1 MAVYLSPGVYPREID
16 LSLVASNPGP
26 LRPAFIG
33 TAQRGPLNIPTFV
46 SSAESAINTFG
57 EPFAESYLMF
67 AILAYMQD
75 GDACYVMR
83 VGVEYSNSTPAG
95 LVSIS
100 IDDSS
105 NKSYG
110 WGRIPVF
117 TGIDYGRIRLRIPT
131 ADSPVVFH
139 AASVS
144 TPDFYNIAAEG
155 TSPTTEAILTISG
168 VYTGTLQKSYYLE
181 ITSNSTFSET
191 SGVFDK
197 INGATYRI
205 VDSFYDSSSSDYVV
219 ASGTFV
225 DTSDTG
231 TSASFSIDGAS
242 LTGVVNV
249 SDGRVTDGDYFVFG
263 MVPDNR
269 KWRIATE
276 GVVHSQMDIVSA
288 ATYNTT
294 EELVEA
300 LNDALESTGGHD
312 YLFVSSADES
322 GLIAPELRS
331 VSNGDRI
338 QIVDGEAWA
347 LTLGVSLYQYD
358 IPRGRV
364 ISTKTDPYDISID
377 NNQVV
382 VKVVSSSGT
391 KTITSSILTGL
402 NQSATS
408 IAAQLTSSGSV
419 AGVEY
424 FESFAIDVPNSS
436 SMALVI
442 ATTPNNEL
450 DALYLLASYSNL
462 KTLRFT
468 EEVGVLYPYGGDY
481 RGFFDNRAL
490 LPIESEDPY
499 TPQSCEDDPSS
510 EQCAQ
515 DSAYYQSIVGWFVG
529 TSAGTWI
536 GSYDSVKDSYSGHT
550 ISLQATA
557 GVSGSS
563 RHSYTLT
570 IKDSQ
575 GFSTDVISDVS
586 FDPDDSRY
594 VGNILNPGSS
604 VGGTAGNSTINWIER
619 PEYTNDPLEIPVSV
633 REPASFSNR
642 QFRGMANGIPS
653 DPALSATY
661 LDAAV
666 IGNPATSTGLY
677 AFQNPEAFDINLL
690 LIPGFSSGAVIG
702 SALQLCE
709 NRGDVLYIIDP
720 PIGLRPQQVV
730 DWHNGILYDDLDKAI
745 NSSYGALYWSWLRI
759 FDQFSSEERWVPPSG
774 HVAGIFSRTAQNT
787 EVWFAPAGLRR
798 GVINTALTV
807 EYNPTQS
814 ERDLLYG
821 SGNCVNPIVNFAQ
834 EGIVVFGQRTLQRSP
849 TALDR
854 VNVRMLMIY
863 IKKALTSTLRNYIF
877 EPNDKT
883 LWAQIKNVVE
893 PFLADIAARRG
904 LSGWKVI
911 VDASNNTS
919 ERIDR
924 NELWVTVF
932 LQPTKTVEFVA
943 LNLAVLKTG
952 ASFAAEESLA
962 AAGLVTV

>member
-33 TAQRGPLNIPTFV
+33 TAQRGPLNVPTFV
-46 SSAESAINTFG
+46 SSAESAINLFG
-57 EPFAESYLMF
+57 EPFAESYLMY

-83 VGVEYSNSTPAG
+83 VGVEYSMSTPAA
-95 LVSIS
+95 LLSVS

-105 NKSYG
+105 NKTYG

-117 TGIDYGRIRLRIPT
+117 TGIDYGRIRLKTPT
-131 ADSPVVFH
+131 VDNPVVFH

-144 TPDFYNIAAEG
+144 TPIFYNISAEG
-155 TSPTTEAILTISG
+155 TSPTTEASLAVSG
-168 VYTGTLQKSYYLE
+168 VYQGTIQKSYYLE
-181 ITSNSTFSET
+181 ITSDTTFNET
-191 SGVFDK
+191 SQLFDK
-197 INGATYRI
+197 LNGATYRVI
-205 VDSFYDSSSSDYVV
+205 DSFYDSNSSDYVV
-219 ASGTFV
+219 A
-225 DTSDTG
+225 TG
-231 TSASFSIDGAS
+231 TLVDANNDGTSSSFSIDGVS
-242 LTGVVNV
+242 LTGILTVPE
-249 SDGRVTDGDYFVFG
+249 GRITAGDYFAFG
-263 MVPDNR
+263 MIPDNR
-269 KWRIATE
+269 EWRIAVE
-276 GVVHSQMDIVSA
+276 GTAHPQMDAIA
-288 ATYNTT
+288 AGTYVTT
-294 EELVEA
+294 ATLVAA
-300 LNDALESTGGHD
+300 LNNSLVSTGGHD
-312 YLFVSSADES
+312 YMFVTITDET
-322 GLIAPELRS
+322 GITAPELRT

-338 QIVDGEAWA
+338 QIFDGEAWA

-358 IPRGRV
+358 IPRGRI
-364 ISTKTDPYDISID
+364 ISTKTDPYDISVD
-377 NNQVV
+377 NDQIVI
-382 VKVVSSSGT
+382 KVTSSTGSQ
-391 KTITSSILTGL
+391 TITTSLLTGFT
-402 NQSATS
+402 QSATS
-408 IAAQLTSSGSV
+408 IAAQINASGTV
-419 AGVEY
+419 AGIKYYEA
-424 FESFAIDVPNSS
+424 FAIDVPNSS

-442 ATTPNNEL
+442 AVSPNNEQ
-450 DALYLLASYSNL
+450 DTIYLLANYSNL
-462 KTLRFT
+462 KSLRFT
-468 EEVGVLYPYGGDY
+468 EETGILYPYGGSY
-481 RGFFDNRAL
+481 RGFFDNRVL
-490 LPIESEDPY
+490 LPIESQDPY
-499 TPQSCEDDPSS
+499 TPQSCEDDPLS
-510 EQCAQ
+510 EECAQ

-536 GSYDSVKDSYSGHT
+536 GTYDSVKDSYSGHT
-550 ISLQATA
+550 VSLQASGGIA
-557 GVSGSS
+557 GSS
-563 RHSYTLT
+563 RISYTLT
-570 IKDSQ
+570 VKDSQ
-575 GFSTDVISDVS
+575 GFSIDVISDVS
-586 FDPDDSRY
+586 FDPTDSRY
-594 VGNILNPGSS
+594 VGNILNPGTAI
-604 VGGTAGNSTINWIER
+604 GGSNGNQTINWIER
-619 PEYTNDPLEIPVSV
+619 PEYTNAPYEVPVVV
-633 REPASFSNR
+633 RQPASFSNR
-642 QFRGMANGIPS
+642 PFRGMANGIPS

-787 EVWFAPAGLRR
+787 EWFAPAGLRR
-798 GVINTALTV
+798 GIINTALSV

-834 EGIVVFGQRTLQRSP
+834 EGIVVFGQRTLQRSA

-962 AAGLVTV
+962 AAGLVTVG